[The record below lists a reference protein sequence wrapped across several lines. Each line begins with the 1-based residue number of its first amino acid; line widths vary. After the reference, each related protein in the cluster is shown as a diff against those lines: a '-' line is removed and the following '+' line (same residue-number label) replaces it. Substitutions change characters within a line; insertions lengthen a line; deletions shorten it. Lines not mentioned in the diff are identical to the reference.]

1 MVEGTHL
8 TTMPTPTLAFYVTRR
23 ESNHDDLIKIT
34 RANIDTTRYMVSYE
48 SEEEPHIPPRMM
60 IMNESEV
67 LEYVRTLV
75 TSLSL
80 DASPFEYL
88 QVTPPAFPSVQY
100 LVSTL
105 RDQTVVYSII
115 NTVRHSLNN
124 WPLHDNSIVPR
135 AARAN
140 INSAPRAASPRRPAM
155 HARRVSRDSLE
166 Y

>member
-1 MVEGTHL
+1 M
-8 TTMPTPTLAFYVTRR
+8 
-23 ESNHDDLIKIT
+23 S
-34 RANIDTTRYMVSYE
+34 
-48 SEEEPHIPPRMM
+48 
-60 IMNESEV
+60 ESEV

-100 LVSTL
+100 RVSSL

-124 WPLHDNSIVPR
+124 WPVYDNSIVPR

-140 INSAPRAASPRRPAM
+140 APRVNAPRAASPHRPAM
-155 HARRVSRDSLE
+155 HPRRPSRDSLE